1 MLMQA
6 NKRLGRQSVFIS
18 GDVKI
23 IGAYT
28 IAGKKEGEGP
38 IGEAFDLIME
48 DGHWGEES
56 WEKSEIKMQRE
67 AITKAAHKANKP
79 LGEINLIYSGDLQNQ
94 CVSSSFGARELE
106 VPIYGLF
113 GACSTMAES
122 LSLGAMAIDG
132 GFAENVICG
141 TSSHFASAER
151 QFRFP
156 MEYGGQRTPTAQW
169 TVTGAGMAVLSN
181 EGEGPYITH
190 ITTGKIIDKGIKD
203 AANMGAAMAPAAVDT
218 LLAHFSDTKRGPD
231 YYDLIVTG
239 DLGKIGFEIVQEMMS
254 EAGYDLGKNYND
266 CGLMVFDQEKQDVH
280 AGGSG
285 CGCSAIVLCGNILNQ
300 LQKKVINNVLF
311 VGTGALMSPTI
322 TQQGE
327 SIPCIAHA
335 VAISNTKE

>member
-1 MLMQA
+1 MQA
-6 NKRLGRQSVFIS
+6 NKRLGRHSVFIS

-132 GFAENVICG
+132 VCG
-141 TSSHFASAER
+141 KCNLRNKQPLCLCRAAVS
-151 QFRFP
+151 FP
-156 MEYGGQRTPTAQW
+156 W
-169 TVTGAGMAVLSN
+169 NMA
-181 EGEGPYITH
+181 
-190 ITTGKIIDKGIKD
+190 DKGR
-203 AANMGAAMAPAAVDT
+203 P
-218 LLAHFSDTKRGPD
+218 PP
-231 YYDLIVTG
+231 
-239 DLGKIGFEIVQEMMS
+239 
-254 EAGYDLGKNYND
+254 
-266 CGLMVFDQEKQDVH
+266 
-280 AGGSG
+280 SG
-285 CGCSAIVLCGNILNQ
+285 R
-300 LQKKVINNVLF
+300 
-311 VGTGALMSPTI
+311 
-322 TQQGE
+322 
-327 SIPCIAHA
+327 
-335 VAISNTKE
+335 